1 MQHNGTTYIPTWQTW
16 HMVRHKSRPTQD
28 ACEDT
33 VTMSGQATRQV
44 TRQAMRERVQIA
56 RIDQRMTV
64 SDLADQVG
72 CDVDTIVAFEGGD
85 EILSNDLQKKIRS
98 VLRIE

>member
-1 MQHNGTTYIPTWQTW
+1 
-16 HMVRHKSRPTQD
+16 
-28 ACEDT
+28 
-33 VTMSGQATRQV
+33 MSGQATRQV